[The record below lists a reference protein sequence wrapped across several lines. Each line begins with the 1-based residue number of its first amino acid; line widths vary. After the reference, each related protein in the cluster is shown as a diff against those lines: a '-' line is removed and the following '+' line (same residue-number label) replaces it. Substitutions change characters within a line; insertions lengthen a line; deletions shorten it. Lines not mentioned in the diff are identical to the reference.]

1 MLAEARDKSPCPGT
15 EEEIVPLAHPDD
27 DSTRQAE
34 DGSQRQRTRPWDIIA
49 KGVPRQQLS
58 ARILKT
64 LVPRPSGT
72 QVAHMNPHNSP
83 KCPSLPQEPNP
94 ALSDTASSFRQCQT
108 PITKLLTC
116 PTLSFTWGPGPTPL
130 LALAPSLAQTPSAWN
145 WVSWLARAKARPLL
159 PRNNPCLRPR
169 KHHRPK
175 RPKGPRHPL
184 KRAPTPSQACPP
196 GSRNTTRVHGL
207 RTKPPPVS
215 TWRAPVRQEQFTPP
229 IPSLL
234 VPTPPLAFRVSRY
247 GI

>member
-1 MLAEARDKSPCPGT
+1 MLAEARDKSPCSGT
-15 EEEIVPLAHPDD
+15 EVEIVPWRIPMT
-27 DSTRQAE
+27 TRRGKQKTVAN
-34 DGSQRQRTRPWDIIA
+34 DRGHGHGILLQRGYRR
-49 KGVPRQQLS
+49 QLS

-64 LVPRPSGT
+64 LIPRPSRT

-83 KCPSLPQEPNP
+83 RCPSLPQEPNP

-108 PITKLLTC
+108 PITKLLAC
-116 PTLSFTWGPGPTPL
+116 PTLSSTWGPGPTPL
-130 LALAPSLAQTPSAWN
+130 LALAPSLAQTASAWN

-159 PRNNPCLRPR
+159 PRNNPCRRPR

-196 GSRNTTRVHGL
+196 GSRNTMRVHGL

-215 TWRAPVRQEQFTPP
+215 TLRAPARKKQFTPP
-229 IPSLL
+229 TRSLL
-234 VPTPPLAFRVSRY
+234 EPTPPLAFRVSRY